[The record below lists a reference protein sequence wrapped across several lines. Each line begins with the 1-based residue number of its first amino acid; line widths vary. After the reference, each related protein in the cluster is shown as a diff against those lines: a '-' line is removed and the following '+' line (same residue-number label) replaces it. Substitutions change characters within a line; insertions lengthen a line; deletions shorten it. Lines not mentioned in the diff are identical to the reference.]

1 MLVDI
6 APVWT
11 QPDAAW
17 IDESTSTATRAS
29 SVGGSR
35 ELQAV
40 NAIIGGNLRTT
51 ETLIFFG

>member
-51 ETLIFFG
+51 AH